1 MKYTTTINF
10 IYLRF
15 GEVGKGVPIED
26 VDPVLLSHHVI
37 ALGGLQGVHVTLQV
51 SIVLSVQVK
60 LGQR

>member
-26 VDPVLLSHHVI
+26 VDPVLLSHHVV

-51 SIVLSVQVK
+51 SVVLSEKIKIKV
-60 LGQR
+60 